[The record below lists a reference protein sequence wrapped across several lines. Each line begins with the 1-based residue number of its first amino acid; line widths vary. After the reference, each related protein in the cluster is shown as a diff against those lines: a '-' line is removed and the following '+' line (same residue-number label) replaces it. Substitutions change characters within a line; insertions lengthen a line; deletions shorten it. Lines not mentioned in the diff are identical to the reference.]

1 MNDINEKISAFYDGE
16 LDLTSEEID
25 ELIIFINENPSLLE
39 QISMMG
45 LTSALK
51 DAQNSNLVSITTTKN
66 KNSNTFYKNFW
77 LSNAMTAAATILLT
91 LTIVNN
97 SDFSR
102 MNISTDSSDQISSAI
117 NSKEARVIAERS
129 EEQLTDYIM
138 RIVNDPA
145 FMNGN
150 EKIDLRNVGYQFNSV
165 NGSNYF
171 KDKEKFQLRIEKNNF
186 GLDKIKYWKH
196 GNKIIYLVPL
206 SDGRVLTLYGN
217 ISLNSAIS
225 IAQSINK

>member
-1 MNDINEKISAFYDGE
+1 MSDINEKISAFYDGE

-45 LTSALK
+45 LTSAMK